1 MDEPIPYVPD
11 VKTQPAP
18 GSTWPGGNSQNL
30 IFSDRKARSVND
42 VVTILIAENS
52 EGANNAKTE
61 TNRDA
66 TTTAGIAGITQAT
79 PDNTILSKYE
89 LGGSS
94 TNSLKGEGK
103 TRRDSNLTA
112 KVTARVI
119 RVLGNGNLV
128 IEGRRLVTVNAEDQY
143 MVITGLIRPED
154 ITSDNTI
161 ASQYIS
167 DARIT
172 YSGKG
177 VVDDKMRPGWL
188 TRVVDWVWP
197 F

>member
-1 MDEPIPYVPD
+1 MDEPIPYVPE
-11 VKTQPAP
+11 VKTQPAS
-18 GSTWPGGNSQNL
+18 GSIWPGGNSQNL

-42 VVTILIAENS
+42 VVTILVDESAT
-52 EGANNAKTE
+52 GANNAKTE
-61 TNRDA
+61 TNRDT

-89 LGGSS
+89 LGGASS
-94 TNSLKGEGK
+94 NSLKGEGK
-103 TRRDSNLTA
+103 TRRDGSLTA

-128 IEGRRLVTVNAEDQY
+128 IEGRRLLAVNAEDQY

-188 TRVVDWVWP
+188 TRVLDWVWP